1 MKIDF
6 STSNGWMNRFR
17 KRHSL
22 VFGTFDGK
30 SDSVNMQTVKEWK
43 RKLPAIIKE
52 YSLKDIFNA
61 DLTVFFY
68 NLLTSN
74 CLVKGEKC
82 NAENSQRCA

>member
-1 MKIDF
+1 
-6 STSNGWMNRFR
+6 MNRFR

-22 VFGTFDGK
+22 VFGTFHGK

-61 DLTVFFY
+61 DETKFFY
-68 NLLTSN
+68 NLH
-74 CLVKGEKC
+74 
-82 NAENSQRCA
+82 AEQGLLSKRRKV